1 MEKGFEKM
9 DFKNDK
15 MPNAVLGKK
24 RFGLKKMLR
33 SKKIRVTLLVLLV
46 LIVLGGGLGGY
57 TAWRGLQVYNQ
68 AKVLKA
74 QGQLALAAAKSQ
86 NIELAK
92 QELVK
97 TKDELQKLQ
106 GTYKGLSYLK
116 VIPLA
121 NGYYNDGSRVFNAA
135 GHGIDAAI
143 IATDS
148 LIPYADVLG
157 LKGGSSFAQGSA
169 EDRIRIAVKT
179 MGKVVPKIDEIDE
192 KMQLAKK
199 EIDGINP
206 DRYPEIGKMKQV
218 KPQIIA
224 IQSLID
230 DGVLAVEQ
238 GKPLIKVIPELLGES
253 EEKKYLILFQNDN
266 EQRPSGGFLTF
277 YSIFRVEQG
286 VIKVDSAS
294 DIYDLDDSIASHPAA
309 PEIIVNYLPK
319 VNRWYIRD
327 TNLSPDFQVSMDD
340 FMAQYEK
347 SSKKQEIDGV
357 IAIDTDFLVN
367 LLKILG
373 EVQAGGLT
381 FKPDMDG
388 RCNCPQAVYVLNENI
403 TKPVGYVKENR
414 KSLLGEL
421 LLATMQK
428 ALQSSP
434 SDYWGPLFQQALR
447 DAQSKHI
454 LFSIENTEAEKGLD
468 SLNWTGRIKDFDG
481 DYMHINDA
489 NFGGAKS
496 NLYVAQTVGVNY
508 EVNEKGEIK
517 KTVKITY
524 KNPQPHSDCNLER
537 GGLCL
542 NATLRNFQR
551 FYVPEGTELD
561 TSKGSEVKVETKK
574 DLGKTYFES
583 FFTVKPLGKSEM
595 TYTYTLPFLL
605 GEKSELPVLIQ
616 KQPGTSD
623 TPYEISVNGEV
634 VESFNLTS
642 DKQLSLNLRS

>member
-1 MEKGFEKM
+1 MEKGFEKLNFEQKGSK
-9 DFKNDK
+9 FKLK
-15 MPNAVLGKK
+15 RGLGLPKLFK
-24 RFGLKKMLR
+24 
-33 SKKIRVTLLVLLV
+33 SKKFKIVFLVFLV
-46 LIVLGGGLGGY
+46 IFILAGSLGAY
-57 TAWRGLQVYNQ
+57 TGFRAMQVYKQ
-68 AKVLKA
+68 AKILNV
-74 QGQLALAAAKSQ
+74 QGHVALAAAKSQ
-86 NIELAK
+86 NIEVAKTELAK
-92 QELVK
+92 TQQELNTLK
-97 TKDELQKLQ
+97 QK
-106 GTYKGLSYLK
+106 YSGLSYLK
-116 VIPLA
+116 FFPIL
-121 NGYYNDGSRVFNAA
+121 NGYYNDGNRVFNAA

-157 LKGGSSFAQGSA
+157 LKGGGSFSQGSA

-179 MGKVVPKIDEIDE
+179 MGKVVPKIDDIDQ

-199 EIDGINP
+199 EIDGIDP
-206 DRYPEIGKMKQV
+206 DRYPQIGKLKQI

-224 IQSLID
+224 VQSLID
-230 DGVLAVEQ
+230 EGVLAVEQ
-238 GKPLIKVIPELLGES
+238 GKPLIKVIPELLGEK

-266 EQRPSGGFLTF
+266 EQRATGGFLTF
-277 YSIFRVEQG
+277 YALFRVEQG

-309 PEIIVNYLPK
+309 PEIITKYLPK
-319 VNRWYIRD
+319 VSKWYIRD

-340 FMAQYEK
+340 FLAQYNK
-347 SSKKQEIDGV
+347 SSRKQDIDGI

-381 FKPDMDG
+381 FKPDMDE
-388 RCNCPQAVYVLNENI
+388 RCNCPQAVYVLNDNI
-403 TKPVGYVKENR
+403 TKPVGFVKENR

-434 SDYWGPLFQQALR
+434 SQYWGPLFQQALK
-447 DAQSKHI
+447 DAQAKHV
-454 LFSIENTEAEKGLD
+454 LFYLENEEAQKGLD
-468 SLNWTGRIKDFDG
+468 GLNWTGRIKDFEG
-481 DYMHINDA
+481 DYVHINDA

-496 NLYVAQTVGVNY
+496 NLYVTQSVAVDYVIND
-508 EVNEKGEIK
+508 KGEIK

-542 NATLRNFQR
+542 NAILRNFQR
-551 FYVPEGTELD
+551 VYVPEGTTLD
-561 TSKGSEVKVETKK
+561 SSKGSEVKIETKK
-574 DLGKTYFES
+574 ELGKTYFES
-583 FFTVKPLGKSEM
+583 FFTVKPLGKSEI
-595 TYTYTLPFLL
+595 TYVYTLPFLL
-605 GEKSELPVLIQ
+605 GDKSDLPVLIQ

-623 TPYEISVNGEV
+623 VPYEISVNGEV
-634 VESFNLTS
+634 TETFNLVS
-642 DKQLSLNLRS
+642 DKQLMLRLR